1 MFAFTLTK
9 GFSVSEQ
16 VVMFGPT
23 IGIYDGTIFQQTSQA
38 LSTTGIRACASIKT
52 GAAQAKAYAFGGSI
66 NSNFSADIDKFELNT
81 VSHVSASLSQA
92 CDEAGAS
99 ALNGLIYIFGGQL
112 PTINSQG
119 NTSSRISSFDESTVS
134 WLSGLLFID
143 NPYAGQSDGAASFG
157 IATLGSKIN
166 TFGGYNGA
174 PNGGGI
180 TSITEFNGSQITT
193 LGSTLVDS
201 ACMYVGAC
209 SVGANAYIFG
219 GFTKFFSESG
229 GYTRKNTIQKW
240 TGSAISTES
249 AILASGSYTW
259 ASTFAAQLSGSA
271 KLFKVYGAS
280 SIIQSYDGV
289 SVTTDSANTNN
300 FEIGGVCNISK

>member
-1 MFAFTLTK
+1 MFVFTLTK

-38 LSTTGIRACASIKT
+38 LSTTGYRACASLKT
-52 GAAQAKAYAFGGSI
+52 GAAQAKAYAFGGTI
-66 NSNFSADIDKFELNT
+66 DSNLSADIDKFELNT
-81 VSHVSASLSQA
+81 VSHMSAALAQA

-119 NTSSRISSFDESTVS
+119 NTSSRISSFNESTVS

-143 NPYAGQSDGAASFG
+143 NPYAGSSDGAASFG

-166 TFGGYNGA
+166 TFGGYNGV

-180 TSITEFNGSQITT
+180 TSITEFDGSQITT
-193 LGSTLVDS
+193 LGSTLADS

-209 SVGANAYIFG
+209 AVGANAYIFG
-219 GFTKFFSESG
+219 GFTKFLGESG

-249 AILASGSYTW
+249 STIAAGGNTW
-259 ASTFAAQLSGSA
+259 QPTFAAPLSGSA
-271 KLFKVYGAS
+271 KLFKNYGLS

-300 FEIGGVCNISK
+300 FGIGGVCNISK